1 MAKTEALREKRR
13 LYSPAM
19 HQFFISQRWKLLECA
34 ELAKAYKERLR
45 FRYRLFGY
53 FGVLLHFT
61 HFRVNE

>member
-45 FRYRLFGY
+45 FRY
-53 FGVLLHFT
+53 
-61 HFRVNE
+61 